1 MTRFEQSI
9 FIITTLNGKMLR
21 IRLVTRLL
29 LDSHLFTQR
38 HMYQKGVERLTTY
51 WVSHIYSICWKIQT
65 RINHTWGLRD
75 GRCNSVSPGGGVSLY
90 NGLYGKDPPERA
102 LFFRASDVWKGWDF
116 TSWNIPKGREISDS
130 SPVVS
135 KLSLLINYLLGK
147 RLGYARVIPFV
158 KEPVLVFHTE
168 Y

>member
-102 LFFRASDVWKGWDF
+102 PFFRASDVWKGWDF
-116 TSWNIPKGREISDS
+116 TSWSIWNGRSVERPKELTNAFRGREKVEKIFFYN
-130 SPVVS
+130 VV
-135 KLSLLINYLLGK
+135 IGK
-147 RLGYARVIPFV
+147 KKCRY
-158 KEPVLVFHTE
+158 
-168 Y
+168 